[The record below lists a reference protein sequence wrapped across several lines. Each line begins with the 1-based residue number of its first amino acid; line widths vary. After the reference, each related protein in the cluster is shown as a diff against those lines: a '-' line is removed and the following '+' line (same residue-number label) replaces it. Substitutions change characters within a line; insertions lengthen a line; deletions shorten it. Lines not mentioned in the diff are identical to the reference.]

1 MFAARNL
8 TRLIDGQ
15 PIWSGLSLKLDAGER
30 VALRGPSGSGKTLLM
45 RSLVGLD
52 ALDEGDIRYK
62 DRSIEEWNIPEYRRL
77 VRYIPQDA
85 AFVSGTVRQSIDLFF
100 TFRVNR
106 ELSLDAVLLD
116 SFLHTLQLPESF
128 MDKTADHLSGGEKQ
142 VVAILRSLLLRPDV
156 LLLDEPTSN
165 LDEAMVSRVEKLVD
179 VWMDDDPSRCFLWT
193 SHDTR
198 QLDRMTN
205 KSITLTPV
213 SVTGKHWVITSPVDS
228 NNP

>member
-1 MFAARNL
+1 MLTARNL
-8 TRLIDGQ
+8 RRLIDGR
-15 PIWSGLSLKLDAGER
+15 PIWTGLSLDLGPGER

-52 ALDEGDIRYK
+52 AIDGGEIRYR
-62 DRSIEEWNIPEYRRL
+62 DQSIADWSLPEYRRL

-100 TFRVNR
+100 TFKANR
-106 ELSLDAVLLD
+106 DLELDTGMLD
-116 SFLHTLQLPESF
+116 SCLQILQLPGSF
-128 MDKTADHLSGGEKQ
+128 LEKTADHLSGGEKQ
-142 VVAILRSLLLRPDV
+142 VVAILRSLLLRPEV

-179 VWMDDDPSRCFLWT
+179 VWMDDDPSRCFIWT

-198 QLDRMTN
+198 QLDR
-205 KSITLTPV
+205 ITGRAIILNHDALTKP
-213 SVTGKHWVITSPVDS
+213 
-228 NNP
+228 